1 VSERERHQAVY
12 DRVFSHGGYGGVYD
26 LHYRHSCYYP
36 LFRRVLRELR
46 QRGSRRLLE
55 VGCATGAFAHLLFER
70 TDLDYRGFDLSPVAI
85 ERAINRTGR
94 TGRFFVAD
102 ATESSSYAGVYDSMV
117 CTEVLEHIPN
127 DLDVIKQWKAGAFCV
142 CSVPNFDADTHE
154 RFFGREAE
162 VRARYGNLL
171 DITRIVRLRKP
182 ALSDIS
188 LANYLRAVRWNR
200 YRPRRLAEL
209 LGLATFDA
217 AGGWFV
223 FVGTKR

>member
-1 VSERERHQAVY
+1 VQSYQTSGDNVILAGNLNSFE
-12 DRVFSHGGYGGVYD
+12 FSDGYVDVTGIIDGLPAATSKVVDYGATNTTAALTD
-26 LHYRHSCYYP
+26 FITS
-36 LFRRVLRELR
+36 VTAN
-46 QRGSRRLLE
+46 SR
-55 VGCATGAFAHLLFER
+55 
-70 TDLDYRGFDLSPVAI
+70 YNII
-85 ERAINRTGR
+85 ERGN
-94 TGRFFVAD
+94 
-102 ATESSSYAGVYDSMV
+102 S
-117 CTEVLEHIPN
+117 EVLEHIPN

-188 LANYLRAVRWNR
+188 LANYVRAVRWNR